1 MKKILFLSFITFFV
15 SCSVDNIEQSVTGAD
30 PLYLVGQVKKVSIDS
45 DFTIYEFTT
54 HDSIEL
60 FSYKKIFSLITRELN
75 YDLSEITMSEE
86 GVNKFFKEK
95 YSNNREFFKNEYI
108 TLTSTKDGR
117 YMYLNFRN
125 YESGYDLDKN
135 IRNNN
140 LLKNISKMI
149 NAKVFLVIPKN
160 KKCNQK
166 TSKLCWFFLL
176 L

>member
-1 MKKILFLSFITFFV
+1 MKKILFFV
-15 SCSVDNIEQSVTGAD
+15 LFCICSSCSDTEQSITETD
-30 PLYLVGQVKKVSIDS
+30 SLYLVGQVKKVGVDNNFI
-45 DFTIYEFTT
+45 IYEFTT

-149 NAKVFLVIPKN
+149 NAKVFLVIPK
-160 KKCNQK
+160 CNQK